1 MNFTTITALR
11 PWRSDPKDCCWLQ
24 LVKMTEWASATE
36 ASQVVPTENPVYPG
50 DELLL
55 SGQALILGV
64 RTMKR
69 ALGAISNQ
77 NIADEI
83 VSMARETPG
92 WLASDPCPGR
102 GIIGAILRGSR
113 SAQSRSAQPR
123 SADILSCWLRSQM
136 EAAAAGR

>member
-1 MNFTTITALR
+1 
-11 PWRSDPKDCCWLQ
+11 
-24 LVKMTEWASATE
+24 
-36 ASQVVPTENPVYPG
+36 VPTENPVYPG

-102 GIIGAILRGSR
+102 GIIGAILRGYR
-113 SAQSRSAQPR
+113 SANKPQVMIGVRSPR
-123 SADILSCWLRSQM
+123 QRRGANIRDSDQGPGVKKRPTPAATPLR
-136 EAAAAGR
+136 E